1 LCAGDRIN
9 TTSLLTG
16 SGKSELCRY
25 LQKMGFPVLDEG
37 FIDMPNFSLHPQTFT
52 MESIWVSNWIQRV
65 LQVPQ
70 TSRRASFQIPFE
82 SNREFV
88 FILSRFALCFGSRA
102 QRQEE
107 DKHKSNA
114 IYFVDRSPLSAIFY
128 AKKNGHL
135 LEPTIREQFR
145 ELAGLADIH
154 IYTVCIRVEREL
166 LWSRIQ
172 QRLAREPGR
181 HMFNE
186 GSRQWMEKTLSVR
199 LSPLHLL
206 HHPRLSLTLRPFI
219 NSSTITCN
227 GTLRSTTTC
236 RPSRSW
242 PTSCCS
248 SSAAT

>member
-1 LCAGDRIN
+1 MIVICVEGCH
-9 TTSLLTG
+9 G

-65 LQVPQ
+65 L
-70 TSRRASFQIPFE
+70 
-82 SNREFV
+82 
-88 FILSRFALCFGSRA
+88 

-186 GSRQWMEKTLSVR
+186 GSRQWMEKTLSFYDNMQWDFEIDNNVQTIPE
-199 LSPLHLL
+199 LAHKLLQQLCGDVKNFKESYNGGAELIPQISPHASPVKVGC
-206 HHPRLSLTLRPFI
+206 H
-219 NSSTITCN
+219 
-227 GTLRSTTTC
+227 
-236 RPSRSW
+236 
-242 PTSCCS
+242 
-248 SSAAT
+248 

>member
-1 LCAGDRIN
+1 
-9 TTSLLTG
+9 
-16 SGKSELCRY
+16 
-25 LQKMGFPVLDEG
+25 MGFPVLDEG

-70 TSRRASFQIPFE
+70 TSRRASFRITFE
-82 SNREFV
+82 SNPEFV
-88 FILSRFALCFGSRA
+88 FILSRFALCFCSRA

-199 LSPLHLL
+199 LSFIFFTCFTTLG
-206 HHPRLSLTLRPFI
+206 SL
-219 NSSTITCN
+219 
-227 GTLRSTTTC
+227 
-236 RPSRSW
+236 
-242 PTSCCS
+242 
-248 SSAAT
+248 